1 MKNLL
6 LISVMFLTTLA
17 YGQNCYSVKHV
28 ESRANIENISP
39 KRFTLGVKQITEEVM
54 SERYSIC
61 EDGDSVSV
69 IVESIEAPTTGV
81 AIGPFEMKRKVT
93 IVTTKIIINGKE
105 YIGVGEGKVDVKSTF
120 IELQDENLPFE
131 KSSFS
136 AALKK
141 SLVDAVNK
149 IWGNTF
155 QYYF

>member
-6 LISVMFLTTLA
+6 LISVMFLTSLA

-28 ESRANIENISP
+28 ESRANIEGVSP

-54 SERYSIC
+54 SEKYSIC

-69 IVESIEAPTTGV
+69 IVVSIEAPTTGI

-93 IVTTKIIINGKE
+93 IVTTKIVINNKE

-149 IWGNTF
+149 I
-155 QYYF
+155 

>member
-1 MKNLL
+1 MRKLL
-6 LISVMFLTTLA
+6 LIPVMFLASLTYA
-17 YGQNCYSVKHV
+17 QNCYSVKHV
-28 ESRANIENISP
+28 ESRANIEGISP
-39 KRFTLGVKQITEEVM
+39 KRFTLGVKQITEEVI
-54 SERYSIC
+54 SEKYSIC

-105 YIGVGEGKVDVKSTF
+105 YVGVGESKIDVKSTF
-120 IELQDENLPFE
+120 IELQDENIPFE

-141 SLVDAVNK
+141 SLMDGVNK
-149 IWGNTF
+149 I
-155 QYYF
+155 

>member
-69 IVESIEAPTTGV
+69 IVESIEAPTTGI

-93 IVTTKIIINGKE
+93 IVTTKIIINNKE
-105 YIGVGEGKVDVKSTF
+105 YIGIGEGKVDVKSTF

-149 IWGNTF
+149 I
-155 QYYF
+155 

>member
-1 MKNLL
+1 MRKLL
-6 LISVMFLTTLA
+6 LIPVMFLASLTYA
-17 YGQNCYSVKHV
+17 QNCYSVKHV
-28 ESRANIENISP
+28 ESRANIEGIRP
-39 KRFTLGVKQITEEVM
+39 KRFTLGVKQITEEVI
-54 SERYSIC
+54 SEKYSIC

-105 YIGVGEGKVDVKSTF
+105 YIGVGESKIDVKSTF
-120 IELQDENLPFE
+120 IELQDENIPFE

-141 SLVDAVNK
+141 SLMDGVNK
-149 IWGNTF
+149 I
-155 QYYF
+155 

>member
-1 MKNLL
+1 MRKIILIIGLILSGINLQAQDCYTVK
-6 LISVMFLTTLA
+6 SV
-17 YGQNCYSVKHV
+17 
-28 ESRANIENISP
+28 ENKTENPDLSS
-39 KRFTLGVKQITEEVM
+39 KRFTFGVKQITEEVM
-54 SERYSIC
+54 SERHSIC

-149 IWGNTF
+149 I
-155 QYYF
+155 

>member
-6 LISVMFLTTLA
+6 LISVIFLTTLA

-69 IVESIEAPTTGV
+69 IVESIEAPTTGI

-93 IVTTKIIINGKE
+93 IVTTKIIINNKE
-105 YIGVGEGKVDVKSTF
+105 YIGIGEGKVDVKSTF

-149 IWGNTF
+149 I
-155 QYYF
+155 

>member
-1 MKNLL
+1 MRKLL
-6 LISVMFLTTLA
+6 LIPVMFLASLTYA
-17 YGQNCYSVKHV
+17 QNCYSVKHV
-28 ESRANIENISP
+28 ESRANIEGISP
-39 KRFTLGVKQITEEVM
+39 KRFTLGVKQITEEVI
-54 SERYSIC
+54 SEKYSIC

-105 YIGVGEGKVDVKSTF
+105 YIGVGESKIDVKSTF
-120 IELQDENLPFE
+120 IELQDEKIPFE

-141 SLVDAVNK
+141 SLMDGVNK
-149 IWGNTF
+149 I
-155 QYYF
+155 

>member
-6 LISVMFLTTLA
+6 LISVIFLTTLA

-69 IVESIEAPTTGV
+69 IVESIEAPTTGI

-93 IVTTKIIINGKE
+93 IVTTKIIINNKE

-149 IWGNTF
+149 I
-155 QYYF
+155 

>member
-1 MKNLL
+1 MRKIIILIGIILSGINLQAQDCYTVK
-6 LISVMFLTTLA
+6 SV
-17 YGQNCYSVKHV
+17 
-28 ESRANIENISP
+28 ENKTENPDLSS
-39 KRFTLGVKQITEEVM
+39 KRFTFGVKQITEEVM
-54 SERYSIC
+54 SERHSIC

-69 IVESIEAPTTGV
+69 IVESIEAPTTGI

-93 IVTTKIIINGKE
+93 IVTTKIIINNKE
-105 YIGVGEGKVDVKSTF
+105 YIGIGEGKVDVKSTF

-149 IWGNTF
+149 I
-155 QYYF
+155 

>member
-1 MKNLL
+1 MRKLL
-6 LISVMFLTTLA
+6 LIPVMFLASLTYA
-17 YGQNCYSVKHV
+17 QNCYSVKHV
-28 ESRANIENISP
+28 ESRANIEGISP
-39 KRFTLGVKQITEEVM
+39 KRFTLGVKQITEEVR
-54 SERYSIC
+54 SEKYSIC

-105 YIGVGEGKVDVKSTF
+105 YVGVGESKIDVKSTF
-120 IELQDENLPFE
+120 IELQDENIPFE

-141 SLVDAVNK
+141 SLMDGVNK
-149 IWGNTF
+149 I
-155 QYYF
+155 

>member
-1 MKNLL
+1 MRKLL
-6 LISVMFLTTLA
+6 LIPVMFLASLTYA
-17 YGQNCYSVKHV
+17 QNCYSVKHV
-28 ESRANIENISP
+28 ESRANIEGVSP
-39 KRFTLGVKQITEEVM
+39 KRFTLGVKQITEEVI
-54 SERYSIC
+54 SEKYSIC
-61 EDGDSVSV
+61 ENGDSVSV
-69 IVESIEAPTTGV
+69 IVLSIEAPTTGI

-93 IVTTKIIINGKE
+93 IVTTKIIVNNKE

-149 IWGNTF
+149 I
-155 QYYF
+155 

>member
-1 MKNLL
+1 MKKLL
-6 LISVMFLTTLA
+6 LIPVMFMASLT
-17 YGQNCYSVKHV
+17 YSQNCYSVKHV
-28 ESRANIENISP
+28 ESRANIEGVSP
-39 KRFTLGVKQITEEVM
+39 KRFTLGVKQITEEVI
-54 SERYSIC
+54 SEKYSIC

-69 IVESIEAPTTGV
+69 IVVSIEAPTTGI

-93 IVTTKIIINGKE
+93 IVNTKIIINNKE
-105 YIGVGEGKVDVKSTF
+105 YLGVGEGKVDVKSTF

-149 IWGNTF
+149 I
-155 QYYF
+155 

>member
-6 LISVMFLTTLA
+6 LISVMFLTSLA

-28 ESRANIENISP
+28 ESRANIEGVSP

-54 SERYSIC
+54 SEKYSIC

-69 IVESIEAPTTGV
+69 IVESIEAPTTGI

-93 IVTTKIIINGKE
+93 IVTTKIIVNNKE

-149 IWGNTF
+149 I
-155 QYYF
+155 